1 MFKVPAGY
9 ILIKKEHYELLIQTI
24 EELTNTVKQLTTR
37 IEELEGQKKKNSQN
51 SHKPPSTD
59 TFNKIIKNNRE
70 KGQKKQGAQKGHK
83 GTTLQ
88 MTSNPDIIITH
99 EVVGECSC
107 GSDLNQA
114 ALINTIKQQVI
125 DFPVKLIE
133 VTEHQTEVRQCKCG
147 KVHQGEK
154 LYQGNV
160 QYGERLKGFLIY
172 ANQYQLIPFE
182 RLQELFEDCF
192 GISISDG
199 LIDQANEKCYNNLS
213 ETEQEIKQGL
223 VESDVI
229 HNDETGIRCETI
241 LKWIH
246 SCSTKGLTHYNIQ
259 KKRGKE
265 GMDNIGILPNFK
277 GNSVHDRFSSYDNY
291 SNCKH
296 SLCNSHLL
304 RELKYVNEEVGRS
317 WAGEM
322 ITLLVKANN
331 AKKEDRID
339 ESFQRVIENWYRH
352 ILSSAFREEPPIMLN
367 ADLKRKRGREAKPK
381 SFLLMEAFRDRKEE
395 TLRFLYEPNVP
406 FDNNLAERDIRMVK
420 LKQKISGC
428 FRTNHGAE
436 VFCRIRSYISTVRK
450 QGYPVLDS
458 ICKAISGKPVQVIP
472 ALI

>member
-1 MFKVPAGY
+1 MFQVPDGY
-9 ILIKKEHYELLIQTI
+9 ILIKKEDYEYLLRTI
-24 EELTNTVKQLTTR
+24 NNLTSR
-37 IEELEGQKKKNSQN
+37 IEELEAQSKKNSQN

-59 TFNKIIKNNRE
+59 AFNKSIKNNRE
-70 KGQKKQGAQKGHK
+70 KGKNKQGAQQGHK

-88 MTSNPDIIITH
+88 MTANPDIVITH
-99 EVVGECSC
+99 EVMGLCSC
-107 GSDLNQA
+107 GEDLQKA
-114 ALINTIKQQVI
+114 EIINTINQQVI

-147 KVHQGEK
+147 KIHQGEK
-154 LYQGNV
+154 LYQANV
-160 QYGERLKGFLIY
+160 QYGERLKSFLIY

-182 RLQELFEDCF
+182 RLQGLFEDCF
-192 GISISDG
+192 GITISDG
-199 LIDQANEKCYNNLS
+199 LIDQTNEKCYNNLS
-213 ETEQEIKQGL
+213 ETEQRIKQAL
-223 VESDVI
+223 VESEVI
-229 HNDETGIRCETI
+229 HNDETGIRCETK

-246 SCSTKGLTHYNIQ
+246 SCSNSILTHYGIQ
-259 KKRGKE
+259 AKRGKE

-291 SNCKH
+291 TNCDH

-304 RELKYVNEEVGRS
+304 RELKYINEEIGRA

-352 ILSSAFREEPPIMLN
+352 ILSSAFKEEPPIIIN
-367 ADLKRKRGREAKPK
+367 TDKKRGRKARPK
-381 SFLLMEAFRDRKEE
+381 SLLLMEAFRDRKVEI
-395 TLRFLYEPNVP
+395 LRFLYEANIP

-428 FRTNHGAE
+428 FRTSHGAE
-436 VFCRIRSYISTVRK
+436 VFCRIRSYLSTVRK
-450 QGYPVLDS
+450 QGYPVFDS
-458 ICKAISGKPVQVIP
+458 ICKAISGNPVQVIP